1 MRFIADI
8 TILAFKWW
16 LNEIRCRF
24 LSQRVKGVL
33 HNAPMK
39 KQPQSEKP
47 NLYLVGFMGVGKSA
61 IGRKVAK
68 ELGFQFIDSDHE
80 IERKV
85 GKKIPQIF
93 ESEGEARFRQYEREF
108 IESGHP
114 ATDCVIS
121 TGGGL
126 VVQPGMKDLLKEKG
140 VVVCLFASVESIVER
155 TSRNSNRPL
164 LQVESGKADPRFA
177 GRARTDLYGCGSVYL
192 DRRSHNPGGGSPY
205 DAHV

>member
-24 LSQRVKGVL
+24 LSQRVMGVL

-108 IESGHP
+108 IEGSGDRYNELYAGVNYFFYDHKFKLQLGGQYNDL
-114 ATDCVIS
+114 A
-121 TGGGL
+121 GGGDDGGDH
-126 VVQPGMKDLLKEKG
+126 QDWG
-140 VVVCLFASVESIVER
+140 I
-155 TSRNSNRPL
+155 T
-164 LQVESGKADPRFA
+164 A
-177 GRARTDLYGCGSVYL
+177 GFRMSW
-192 DRRSHNPGGGSPY
+192 
-205 DAHV
+205 